1 MTRRK
6 KPRNRNRDA
15 LLYDKDDDKPNEM
28 LDHKLAEE
36 PTKFKNFFFD
46 KPETSSEK
54 KSSASRD
61 RTSDIKKPKLDKDQ
75 DQEKDEE
82 RKRKSVTYKS
92 WRWPWEFALYS
103 DDAERSDSA
112 DEIVDEARRPKQ
124 DPLKRG
130 CPVKDPSP
138 RKGTVE
144 EAMAHYDLDDVAIVE
159 DAEQPPTYELSG
171 SEKEKEIEWVKQK
184 QREQTKSRSEVYDK
198 SMEEEEG
205 RIVRRRRSSWT
216 FLSGNGS
223 CWMTTWVPWM

>member
-15 LLYDKDDDKPNEM
+15 LLYDKDDDKPNEK
-28 LDHKLAEE
+28 LERKLAE
-36 PTKFKNFFFD
+36 
-46 KPETSSEK
+46 
-54 KSSASRD
+54 D
-61 RTSDIKKPKLDKDQ
+61 RARKHR
-75 DQEKDEE
+75 EKDAKEE
-82 RKRKSVTYKS
+82 REQLRRPTGLKIRNWPTYGIR
-92 WRWPWEFALYS
+92 RWPCEFALYS
-103 DDAERSDSA
+103 DDAERSDSV

-130 CPVKDPSP
+130 CPVKVPFP
-138 RKGTVE
+138 RKGTDE

-171 SEKEKEIEWVKQK
+171 SDTEKEIEWVKQK
-184 QREQTKSRSEVYDK
+184 HREQTKNRSEVYDK
-198 SMEEEEG
+198 STEEEEG

-216 FLSGNGS
+216 FLSGDGS

>member
-36 PTKFKNFFFD
+36 RARKHR
-46 KPETSSEK
+46 EK
-54 KSSASRD
+54 DAKEEREQ
-61 RTSDIKKPKLDKDQ
+61 RQTSDIKKPKLDKDQ

-205 RIVRRRRSSWT
+205 RIKKLGISDPLFRFMAVQVETLKQT
-216 FLSGNGS
+216 FLLAIRPHN
-223 CWMTTWVPWM
+223 

>member
-28 LDHKLAEE
+28 LDHKLAE
-36 PTKFKNFFFD
+36 
-46 KPETSSEK
+46 
-54 KSSASRD
+54 D
-61 RTSDIKKPKLDKDQ
+61 RARKHR
-75 DQEKDEE
+75 EKDAKEE
-82 RKRKSVTYKS
+82 REQPGLKIRNGPTYGIR
-92 WRWPWEFALYS
+92 RWPCEFALYS

-138 RKGTVE
+138 RKGTDE

-171 SEKEKEIEWVKQK
+171 SDTEKEIEWVKQK
-184 QREQTKSRSEVYDK
+184 QREQTKIRSEVYDK
-198 SMEEEEG
+198 STEEEEE
-205 RIVRRRRSSWT
+205 RIKKLGISDPLFRFTAVQVKALKQT
-216 FLSGNGS
+216 FLLAIRPHN
-223 CWMTTWVPWM
+223 

>member
-28 LDHKLAEE
+28 LDHKLAEDRAR
-36 PTKFKNFFFD
+36 KHR
-46 KPETSSEK
+46 EK
-54 KSSASRD
+54 EAK
-61 RTSDIKKPKLDKDQ
+61 
-75 DQEKDEE
+75 EE
-82 RKRKSVTYKS
+82 REQPGLKIRNGPTYGIR
-92 WRWPWEFALYS
+92 RWPWEFALYS

-138 RKGTVE
+138 RKGTDE

-171 SEKEKEIEWVKQK
+171 SDTEKEIEWVKQK
-184 QREQTKSRSEVYDK
+184 QREQTKNRSEVYDK
-198 SMEEEEG
+198 STEEE
-205 RIVRRRRSSWT
+205 
-216 FLSGNGS
+216 
-223 CWMTTWVPWM
+223 